1 MTTPIVAAAV
11 PQLSTAQ
18 DVVPQAT
25 QNLFE
30 HVASQTRAL
39 LPEGAGPAQLGD
51 EVLQGLKGFFERA
64 GSFTERASSLTQRTP
79 QATGGELVSLGPN
92 GAGTTDLSKTKN
104 AAIPVEQSQMEKVIQ
119 SLGMM
124 FDHSIE
130 TQLVVR
136 GTTQVSG
143 AANTLLRGQ

>member
-1 MTTPIVAAAV
+1 MTTPIVAAGV
-11 PQLSTAQ
+11 PQPSTIQ
-18 DVVPQAT
+18 DTVPQTT

-30 HVASQTRAL
+30 HVARQANV
-39 LPEGAGPAQLGD
+39 LPQGAGPSQLG
-51 EVLQGLKGFFERA
+51 EKVLQNLQGFFERA
-64 GSFTERASSLTQRTP
+64 GGFADRASRLTQRTTE
-79 QATGGELVSLGPN
+79 ATSGQLVSLGPN
-92 GAGTTDLSKTKN
+92 GAGATDLSRTRNSK
-104 AAIPVEQSQMEKVIQ
+104 IPVDQTQMDKVIQ

>member
-1 MTTPIVAAAV
+1 MTTAIAAASV
-11 PQLSTAQ
+11 SPVSSVQ

-30 HVASQTRAL
+30 HVAGQAKA
-39 LPEGAGPAQLGD
+39 LPEGASPAQLGQ
-51 EVLQGLKGFFERA
+51 EVLQNLKGFFGRVGNFA
-64 GSFTERASSLTQRTP
+64 ERASSLTQRTP
-79 QATGGELVSLGPN
+79 QATGGELVSVGPN
-92 GAGTTDLSKTKN
+92 GAGPTDLSKTRN
-104 AAIPVEQSQMEKVIQ
+104 SATPVDQTQMDKVIQ

-124 FDHSIE
+124 FDQSIE

>member
-1 MTTPIVAAAV
+1 MTTPIGAAAV
-11 PQLSTAQ
+11 APQAVP

-25 QNLFE
+25 QDLFE
-30 HVASQTRAL
+30 HVASQAKA
-39 LPEGAGPAQLGD
+39 LPEGAGPAQLGS
-51 EVLQGLKGFFERA
+51 EMLQNLKGFFERSS
-64 GSFTERASSLTQRTP
+64 SFAERASSLTQRTP

-92 GAGTTDLSKTKN
+92 GAGMTDLSQTRN
-104 AAIPVEQSQMEKVIQ
+104 SALPVDKSQIDQVIQ

>member
-1 MTTPIVAAAV
+1 MTTPIAVAGMSQPIAV
-11 PQLSTAQ
+11 DQAM
-18 DVVPQAT
+18 PQAS

-30 HVASQTRAL
+30 HAASQAKA
-39 LPEGAGPAQLGD
+39 LPEGAGPTQLGQ
-51 EVLQGLKGFFERA
+51 EVLQNLQGFFERS
-64 GSFTERASSLTQRTP
+64 GSLAERASGLTQRVP

-92 GAGTTDLSKTKN
+92 GTGVTDLSLTRN
-104 AAIPVEQSQMEKVIQ
+104 SALPVEQAQIDKVIQ

-130 TQLVVR
+130 TQMVVR
-136 GTTQVSG
+136 GTTQASG

>member
-1 MTTPIVAAAV
+1 MTTPIVAAVVPQSSAIQDAV
-11 PQLSTAQ
+11 PQT
-18 DVVPQAT
+18 T

-30 HVASQTRAL
+30 HVAAQAKAL
-39 LPEGAGPAQLGD
+39 PQGAGPSQLGE
-51 EVLQGLKGFFERA
+51 EVLQNLKGFFERA
-64 GSFTERASSLTQRTP
+64 TSFTSRASQLTARTP

-92 GAGTTDLSKTKN
+92 GAGATDLSQTRN
-104 AAIPVEQSQMEKVIQ
+104 SAVPVEQSQMEKVIQ

>member
-1 MTTPIVAAAV
+1 MTTPIVAAGA
-11 PQLSTAQ
+11 PQPTALQ
-18 DVVPQAT
+18 DAVPQAT

-30 HVASQTRAL
+30 HVAAQAKSM
-39 LPEGAGPAQLGD
+39 PEGAGPTQLGQ
-51 EVLQGLKGFFERA
+51 EMLQNLKGFFERS
-64 GSFTERASSLTQRTP
+64 GSFAERASGLTQRTSKT
-79 QATGGELVSLGPN
+79 AGGELVSVGPK
-92 GAGTTDLSKTKN
+92 GAGATDLSSTRN
-104 AAIPVEQSQMEKVIQ
+104 SSLPVDQSQMDKVIQ

>member
-1 MTTPIVAAAV
+1 MTTPIVAASVQQPTAV
-11 PQLSTAQ
+11 Q
-18 DVVPQAT
+18 DVLPQAT

-30 HVASQTRAL
+30 HVAAQAKA
-39 LPEGAGPAQLGD
+39 LPEGAGPAQLGQ
-51 EVLQGLKGFFERA
+51 EMLQNLKGFFERS
-64 GSFTERASSLTQRTP
+64 GSFAERASSLTQRTP
-79 QATGGELVSLGPN
+79 QATGGELVSAGSK
-92 GAGTTDLSKTKN
+92 GAGLADLPQTRNS
-104 AAIPVEQSQMEKVIQ
+104 AIPVDQSQMDKVIQ
-119 SLGMM
+119 SLSMM

>member
-1 MTTPIVAAAV
+1 MTTPIVAAGMPQPTAV
-11 PQLSTAQ
+11 Q
-18 DVVPQAT
+18 DVAAQSS

-30 HVASQTRAL
+30 HVASQAKA
-39 LPEGAGPAQLGD
+39 LPESAGPTQLGQ
-51 EVLQGLKGFFERA
+51 EVLQNLQGFFERS
-64 GSFTERASSLTQRTP
+64 GSFAERASGLTQRTP
-79 QATGGELVSLGPN
+79 QATGGELVSLGPK
-92 GAGTTDLSKTKN
+92 GAGMTDLSQTRN
-104 AAIPVEQSQMEKVIQ
+104 SALPVDQNQIDKVIQ

-130 TQLVVR
+130 TQMVVR

>member
-1 MTTPIVAAAV
+1 MTTPIAAAAV
-11 PQLSTAQ
+11 APPQAVQ
-18 DVVPQAT
+18 DVLPQAT

-30 HVASQTRAL
+30 HAASQAKA
-39 LPEGAGPAQLGD
+39 LPEGAGPAQLG
-51 EVLQGLKGFFERA
+51 EEMLQNLKGFFERS
-64 GSFTERASSLTQRTP
+64 GSFAERAGSLTQRTP

-92 GAGTTDLSKTKN
+92 GAGMTDLSQTRN
-104 AAIPVEQSQMEKVIQ
+104 SAVPVEKGQIDQVIQ

>member
-1 MTTPIVAAAV
+1 MTTPIVAAGV
-11 PQLSTAQ
+11 PQPTTVQ
-18 DVVPQAT
+18 DVVPQAS

-30 HVASQTRAL
+30 HMASQAKA
-39 LPEGAGPAQLGD
+39 LPEGAGPSQLGN
-51 EVLQGLKGFFERA
+51 EMLQNLKGFFERA
-64 GSFTERASSLTQRTP
+64 GSFAERASGLTQRTP
-79 QATGGELVSLGPN
+79 QATGGELVSLGPK
-92 GAGTTDLSKTKN
+92 GAGMTDLSQTRN
-104 AAIPVEQSQMEKVIQ
+104 SAVPVDQSQMDKVIQ

-130 TQLVVR
+130 TQMVVR